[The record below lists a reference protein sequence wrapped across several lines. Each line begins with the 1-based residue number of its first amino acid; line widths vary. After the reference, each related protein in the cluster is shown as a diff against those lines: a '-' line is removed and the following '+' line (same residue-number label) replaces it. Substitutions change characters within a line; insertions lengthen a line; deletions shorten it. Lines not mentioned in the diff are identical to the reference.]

1 MQRLCCLMSQRLDYP
16 KFQAQIFHTIKRIN
30 KNGVPILL
38 VEQNAKQALEIA
50 DKGYV
55 LVDGANKVE
64 GSGQDLINDQTWLE
78 CFWKVKNKNVG
89 NIWI

>member
-1 MQRLCCLMSQRLDYP
+1 
-16 KFQAQIFHTIKRIN
+16 
-30 KNGVPILL
+30 

-64 GSGQDLINDQTWLE
+64 GSGQDLINDR
-78 CFWKVKNKNVG
+78 NVARMFLG
-89 NIWI
+89 SKE